1 MKKIKDII
9 NRYKTQNT
17 KGLKG
22 IKKILNEEKTMFIWK
37 IENLIYKLNIFY

>member
-9 NRYKTQNT
+9 NRYKTQNA

-22 IKKILNEEKTMFIWK
+22 IKKILNEEKTMFI
-37 IENLIYKLNIFY
+37 